1 LPSKSAHCHLERAV
15 LAHAF
20 SEDASC
26 WLVVEFELLP
36 LLDDA
41 DVLDEDD
48 ELDAEFEDPEA
59 AAGDAP
65 EEPPPP
71 PPPQLTSEEIIKAIK
86 NIFDICDPKFTAE

>member
-1 LPSKSAHCHLERAV
+1 M

>member
-1 LPSKSAHCHLERAV
+1 V

-20 SEDASC
+20 SDDASC
-26 WLVVEFELLP
+26 WLVVVFELLP
-36 LLDDA
+36 RLEDA

-59 AAGDAP
+59 AAVDAP

-71 PPPQLTSEEIIKAIK
+71 PPPQLTSEEIISAIRAFF
-86 NIFDICDPKFTAE
+86 NICNPRFSYK